1 MKKSIIYFC
10 SGILLLTGCKK
21 EEKNEEVC
29 TNCEND
35 SFLYVSNEGGWP
47 ATGTVTAINLSKK
60 TSQNDF
66 YIDAN
71 SGAELGTT
79 LQSLF
84 VSDKKGFAMV
94 TGADQVV
101 VFNIESG
108 LYQGEISINYP
119 RYMVSDEDFGYITSG
134 KTAGK
139 LYKVD
144 LTSNDLTDSVSVG
157 SGPEQLVVVGEK
169 IVIANSGGWSKD
181 STISVV
187 DVSSFELD
195 TNVFLGPK
203 IMDVSVDAN
212 SKVWALSS
220 VYWEGTNNS
229 TLFQLDPS
237 DWSVL
242 KTIELTSTSES
253 VSKIAISSAKDKI
266 YYCKSD
272 GVYSLSID
280 ASVAPS
286 SPMIEKG
293 GWYGIEV
300 NPSTDNLYLFNS
312 GGGLGNGF
320 VSEYNMEG
328 DSLTSYTVGQ
338 FANGGVFRN

>member
-1 MKKSIIYFC
+1 M
-10 SGILLLTGCKK
+10 LTGCRKEEKK
-21 EEKNEEVC
+21 EETC

-35 SFLYVSNEGGWP
+35 TFLYVSNEGAWP
-47 ATGTVTAINLSKK
+47 GSGSISAINLNKK
-60 TSQNDF
+60 SVQNDF
-66 YIDAN
+66 YTDAN
-71 SGAELGTT
+71 SGAELGAT

-94 TGADQVV
+94 AGADQVV
-101 VFNIESG
+101 VYNVESG
-108 LYQGEISINYP
+108 VYQDQMSIKYP
-119 RYMVSDEDFGYITSG
+119 RYMISDEDFGYITSG
-134 KTAGK
+134 KYEGK
-139 LYKVD
+139 LYKVN
-144 LTSNDLTDSVSVG
+144 LTSNNLIDSVSVG
-157 SGPEQLVVVGEK
+157 VGPEQLAIVDEK
-169 IVIANSGGWSKD
+169 IVVANSGGWGND

-203 IMDVSVDAN
+203 IMDVTVDAN

-229 TLFQLDPS
+229 ALFQLDPS

-253 VSKIAISSAKDKI
+253 VSKIAISSDKNKI
-266 YYCKSD
+266 YYYKSD
-272 GVYSLSID
+272 GVYALSID

-293 GWYGIEV
+293 GWYGLEV
-300 NPSTDNLYLFNS
+300 NPSTDKLYLFNS

-320 VSEYNMEG
+320 VSEYNVEG
-328 DSLTSYTVGQ
+328 DSLTSYNVGQ